1 GETTVMTELAIK
13 LREFIAEDTGM
24 ELSEFNEDTEL
35 FSEGYIDSFTMTS
48 VIGWLEEETG
58 ISIAQSAVTLENFDT
73 INRMVAFVAREK
85 G

>member
-1 GETTVMTELAIK
+1 MTELAIK

>member
-1 GETTVMTELAIK
+1 MTDLATR
-13 LREFIAEDTGM
+13 LHAFIAEDAG
-24 ELSEFNEDTEL
+24 LDASEFTADTEL

-48 VIGWLEEETG
+48 VIGWLEDETG
-58 ISIAQSAVTLENFDT
+58 ISIQQSAVTLENFDT